1 MISKERIAEIVQQFG
16 GSNSNTGKPEV
27 QIALL
32 TEKINT
38 LSSHFDMHKKD
49 HHGRR
54 GLIMMVSKRKTL
66 LSYLAKTNIQR
77 YRDVVAALNL
87 RK

>member
-77 YRDVVAALNL
+77 YRDVVAVLNL

>member
-1 MISKERIAEIVQQFG
+1 MISKERIAEIVQQHG
-16 GSNSNTGKPEV
+16 GSASNTGKPEV

-54 GLIMMVSKRKTL
+54 GLIMMVSKRKNL
-66 LSYLAKTNIQR
+66 LAYLAKTDIQR